1 MFITQ
6 ETLEIEHFQAISWK
20 DQIVEADEKTVGKYQ
35 SIFFSKASELEDDND
50 LKGSRAYRFLGDLCS
65 MYLKLDN
72 PDNPFGPMAV
82 TANGRTAIVDDFSE
96 ADLDVMDDFL
106 DDIGDPELRARV
118 ADILWTARRD
128 HTAAETAFEAYLE
141 SAQNLLNPE
150 SWSVSFERIERAFQ
164 IASMLGNQ
172 DLKEDARDFAL
183 DILDELEGED
193 PKFLS
198 YNLLK
203 LLLEHELG
211 DLNDLSQR
219 TEDAANKAASE
230 EDWRKTRKLWML
242 KADIDRSRDEADAV
256 TDAEIKAGEAKV
268 SEAERTRER
277 SNLAA
282 AHHFSDA
289 VEIFRRAGASEK
301 AEETHQKLLEVQE
314 KSVEE
319 MKEIETTVDLTKAVQ
334 EARKSVSD
342 KEVFEAFRNL
352 AMITLPPEREQLEE
366 SAEQLIEEN
375 LVSGL
380 MLRTV
385 VDEDGKIVAR
395 RDWGFGEDAEDAV
408 IKAEMIKY
416 SQQQYAIAVNGRIE
430 PARKQLLRE
439 RRITIRDFVE
449 ICAYNPF
456 VPPGRELIFAQG
468 LYLGFTGD
476 FTSANHLLIPQIE
489 HSLRYLLQQAGVIT
503 TSLTSEGIQ
512 EEYSL
517 NSLLHMDE
525 IEEILGEDIVFT
537 LHSLLNSKFGANFR
551 HRTAHGLLNEDQ
563 FRSPAGIYT
572 WWLVLHL
579 IFRPII
585 SADESPEESES
596 DTTS

>member
-1 MFITQ
+1 
-6 ETLEIEHFQAISWK
+6 
-20 DQIVEADEKTVGKYQ
+20 
-35 SIFFSKASELEDDND
+35 
-50 LKGSRAYRFLGDLCS
+50 

-82 TANGRTAIVDDFSE
+82 TANGRTAIVDDFTE
-96 ADLDVMDDFL
+96 ADLDMMDNLL
-106 DDIGDPELRARV
+106 DDIDDPELRARV

-141 SAQNLLNPE
+141 SAQTLVDPE
-150 SWSVSFERIERAFQ
+150 SWSVSFERTERAFQ

-172 DLKEDARDFAL
+172 DLKEDASDFSL
-183 DILDELEGED
+183 DVLDELDGED
-193 PKFLS
+193 TKFLS

-203 LLLEHELG
+203 LLLEHDSG

-219 TEDAANKAASE
+219 TEDAANKAESN
-230 EDWRKTRKLWML
+230 EDWRRARKLWML
-242 KADIDRSRDEADAV
+242 KADIDRSRDVSGSV

-268 SEAERTRER
+268 KEAEEAQDR

-289 VEIFRRAGASEK
+289 IEIFRRAGASEK
-301 AEETHQKLLEVQE
+301 AEETHQKLLEAQE

-319 MKEIETTVDLTKAVQ
+319 MKEIGTTVDLTEAAQKAR
-334 EARKSVSD
+334 EFVSD
-342 KEVFEAFRNL
+342 TEVFEALRNL
-352 AMITLPPEREQLEE
+352 AMITLPPEREQLEQ
-366 SAEQLIEEN
+366 SAKQLMDEN
-375 LVSGL
+375 LVSSL
-380 MLRTV
+380 MPKTV

-395 RDWGFGEDAEDAV
+395 RESVIGEDAEEEV

-416 SQQQYAIAVNGRIE
+416 SQQHYSLTVTGQIE
-430 PARKQLLRE
+430 PAREQLLRE
-439 RRITIRDFVE
+439 HRITLRDFGE

-456 VPPGRELIFAQG
+456 VPHGREMIFAQG
-468 LYLGFTGD
+468 LYRGFTGE
-476 FTSANHLLIPQIE
+476 FTSSCHLLIPQIE
-489 HSLRYLLQQAGVIT
+489 HSLRYLLQQTGVIT
-503 TSLTSEGIQ
+503 SSLTSEGIQ

-517 NSLLHMDE
+517 NSLLHMEE

-551 HRTAHGLLNEDQ
+551 HRTAHGLLNDDQ
-563 FRSPAGIYT
+563 FRSPAGIFT

-585 SADESPEESES
+585 AADKAPDESES
-596 DTTS
+596 H